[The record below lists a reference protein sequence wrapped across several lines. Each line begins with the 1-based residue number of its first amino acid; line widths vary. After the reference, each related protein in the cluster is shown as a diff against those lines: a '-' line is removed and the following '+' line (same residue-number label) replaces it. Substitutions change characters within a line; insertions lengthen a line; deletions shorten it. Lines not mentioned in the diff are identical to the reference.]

1 MGQQAIVWALA
12 ILIGA
17 NLQISNASAEEGS
30 VTETATKSLELGDKG
45 VPDARLEGEWKLS
58 SVGQASVPQ
67 TGRRWPHAFL
77 VRFEGGQVTGMN
89 ACNGFFGP
97 YRIVGSTLQTALGE
111 TTTGCAA
118 PAPDTWDSASME
130 AMMGGPFE
138 ISPDGATLTL
148 NPRGAPT
155 YIFKRH

>member
-1 MGQQAIVWALA
+1 MITPPKLHHG
-12 ILIGA
+12 
-17 NLQISNASAEEGS
+17 
-30 VTETATKSLELGDKG
+30 LGHD
-45 VPDARLEGEWKLS
+45 R
-58 SVGQASVPQ
+58 
-67 TGRRWPHAFL
+67 
-77 VRFEGGQVTGMN
+77 
-89 ACNGFFGP
+89 
-97 YRIVGSTLQTALGE
+97 STLQTALGE